1 MIFVTVGTQL
11 PFDRMIR
18 AVDDWAGR
26 SDRADVFAQVGP
38 STYVPRHIR
47 VSQFV
52 SAGEFRDHVSRAQ
65 VVIAHAGMGSIITAL
80 ELGKPI
86 VVMPRR
92 ADLGE
97 HRNDHQLA
105 TARRFLAQGRVIVAC
120 DEAHLEEKLNTLRR
134 MTAAAPISRQAS
146 PRLLAAIKAFV
157 EGRSDRDAL
166 AFVPDMDVP
175 AAQIAQRAM
184 EEYATER
191 AGSQTAGA
199 ALV

>member
-26 SDRADVFAQVGP
+26 NERADVFAQVGP
-38 STYVPRHIR
+38 SNYVPRHIR
-47 VSQFV
+47 VAQFI
-52 SAGEFRDHVSRAQ
+52 SAGQFRDHVSRAQ
-65 VVIAHAGMGSIITAL
+65 VIIAHAGMGSIITAL

-86 VVMPRR
+86 IVMPRR
-92 ADLGE
+92 IELGE

-105 TARRFLAQGRVIVAC
+105 TARRFLAQGRVIVAF
-120 DEAHLEEKLNTLRR
+120 DEAHLEEKLNSLRR
-134 MTAAAPISRQAS
+134 MTAAAPISREAS

-157 EGRSDRDAL
+157 AGHSDRDAL

-175 AAQIAQRAM
+175 ASQMAQSEI
-184 EEYATER
+184 EDYANDGGGTH
-191 AGSQTAGA
+191 AAGA